1 MAESEATI
9 VSQENP
15 SEFESGNCP
24 PPTHQRVCV
33 SLSPSL
39 LCSRRVCDVDDRP
52 LFLVMA
58 LLRSGSVAATPVAG
72 GMLLVRIT
80 SSPKFSSC
88 LARTSIHSLGSEA
101 SSFPFSSAALFTG
114 ASGKLFGASVSSS
127 SKPVAVTRIVAS
139 RGRRAA
145 GLGLLS
151 FAVGVNL
158 SSRASAAEVA
168 KKSVYDHIV
177 KAFHSVFAFPFRF
190 TFVQRC
196 NSRLIDQE
204 RVLKKVQKQAML
216 VKLVTSYIACCFY
229 SIFLQF

>member
-15 SEFESGNCP
+15 SEFESRNCP
-24 PPTHQRVCV
+24 PPTHQRVSL

-39 LCSRRVCDVDDRP
+39 LCSRRVDDRS

-101 SSFPFSSAALFTG
+101 SSFAFSSAALFTG
-114 ASGKLFGASVSSS
+114 ASSKLFGASVSSS

-158 SSRASAAEVA
+158 SSRALAAEVA
-168 KKSVYDHIV
+168 EKSVYDHIV
-177 KAFHSVFAFPFRF
+177 KVCCSISLSVCFSLSF
-190 TFVQRC
+190 
-196 NSRLIDQE
+196 
-204 RVLKKVQKQAML
+204 
-216 VKLVTSYIACCFY
+216 YICSA
-229 SIFLQF
+229 LQFQVN